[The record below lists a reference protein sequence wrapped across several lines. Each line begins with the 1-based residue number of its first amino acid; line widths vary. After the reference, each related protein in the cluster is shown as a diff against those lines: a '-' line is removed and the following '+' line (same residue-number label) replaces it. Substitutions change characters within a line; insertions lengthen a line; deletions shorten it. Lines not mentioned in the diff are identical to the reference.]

1 MRKEHWALVIGY
13 LIGSFFGIT
22 QLLGLFGGVN
32 KAAQSWSKDPGSTWG
47 GSLGRKVQRCRSV
60 SS

>member
-32 KAAQSWSKDPGSTWG
+32 KAAQS
-47 GSLGRKVQRCRSV
+47 SV
-60 SS
+60 